1 MMLFKKLWECEMNKY
16 LYRIIT
22 LLALF
27 SLFLSSCGADSDSPG
42 GDGEEGQSIGE
53 NISEEVIDLPPIPEV
68 RFGAGDAWFR
78 PTDPT
83 EIQLAAGKV
92 QLFEF
97 SAVW

>member
-1 MMLFKKLWECEMNKY
+1 MKKY
-16 LYRIIT
+16 LYRLIT

-27 SLFLSSCGADSDSPG
+27 SLFLSSCGADSDAPG
-42 GDGEEGQSIGE
+42 GDGEERQSIGE
-53 NISEEVIDLPPIPEV
+53 EISEEVIDLPPIPEV

>member
-1 MMLFKKLWECEMNKY
+1 MKKY
-16 LYRIIT
+16 ISRIIT

-27 SLFLSSCGADSDSPG
+27 SLFLSSCGADFDAPG

-53 NISEEVIDLPPIPEV
+53 DISEEVINHPPIPEV

-83 EIQLAAGKV
+83 EIQLTAGKM

>member
-1 MMLFKKLWECEMNKY
+1 MKKY
-16 LYRIIT
+16 IYRIIT
-22 LLALF
+22 LLVLF
-27 SLFLSSCGADSDSPG
+27 SLFLSSCGTEPDTPG
-42 GDGEEGQSIGE
+42 GDWDGGQSIGE
-53 NISEEVIDLPPIPEV
+53 DISEEVIALPPLPEV
-68 RFGAGDAWFR
+68 RFGPGDAWFR